1 MSEVLNQPTQPART
15 DTAEDGSIDAA
26 AQAFA
31 SRDTTEE
38 TAETDPDQDKQQADD
53 ATPEEGA
60 DAETDESPAD
70 DVAEV
75 EIEGETYQ
83 VPAKLKD
90 GYLRQADYT
99 RKTQEVAAQG
109 KMAEE
114 RLQAAEK
121 LAASAEKKA
130 EALAE
135 VRAIDAQLKQYEALE
150 WAKIRA
156 ENPAEYA
163 ALAADLQTLRI
174 ARSDADNKA
183 KAVAQEVDGT
193 QNELIARER
202 AAMLE
207 TLAKSLK
214 GWGDAKGAELSEYAT
229 KNGVRVETLRKLTD
243 AGLVIALDKARKY
256 DQLQAE
262 KTTLKAKAQDAPR
275 VVKPGA
281 PARKS
286 NDVDLAMA
294 KLRKDGTQDAA
305 AAAFLARDSLRS
317 RSN

>member
-38 TAETDPDQDKQQADD
+38 PAETDPDQDKQQADD

-60 DAETDESPAD
+60 DAETDESPVD

-183 KAVAQEVDGT
+183 KAVAREVDGT
-193 QNELIARER
+193 QSELIAKER

-214 GWGDAKGAELSEYAT
+214 GWGDAKGAELTEYAT

-281 PARKS
+281 PVRKS
-286 NDVDLAMA
+286 NDYDLATA
-294 KLRKDGTQDAA
+294 RLRKSGSMDDA
-305 AAAFLARDSLRS
+305 AAAFLARMK
-317 RSN
+317 